1 MGQSNQLPA
10 LALLLLWAV
19 PSASLG
25 FSLSINTVDNSLR
38 IKLLKRNQEVKN
50 KSQDITCY
58 PFDKV
63 RNH

>member
-25 FSLSINTVDNSLR
+25 FSLSINTVD
-38 IKLLKRNQEVKN
+38 KKKE
-50 KSQDITCY
+50 CY
-58 PFDKV
+58 V
-63 RNH
+63 